1 MHIAF
6 HRWRN
11 RWLLAI
17 AFVGISV
24 GIATAYFTGSSWLS
38 GQVLGTSALS
48 IQVEQMSPETFAAF
62 IPGEPQEF
70 TWKVRNTGNAPV
82 HLAARFSGEW
92 ENPALITSMFRLT
105 AIAYQITGGQSW
117 QPIAVDSIISG
128 QPWFLSPTGLESEL
142 VTLDE
147 DSELFIRG
155 NFVLAES
162 ADNSYQMTNFPLTL
176 QVIAKQ
182 TTNDAVWPEYE

>member
-24 GIATAYFTGSSWLS
+24 GIATAYFTGSSWIR
-38 GQVLGTSALS
+38 GQVLGTSTLA
-48 IQVEQMSPETFAAF
+48 IQVEQMSPETFSAF

-70 TWKVRNTGNAPV
+70 TWKVRNIGNASV

-162 ADNSYQMTNFPLTL
+162 ADNSYQMTNFPFSL

-182 TTNDAVWPEYE
+182 TTQDAVWPTYE

>member
-24 GIATAYFTGSSWLS
+24 GIATAYFTGSSWLT
-38 GQVLGTSALS
+38 GQVLGTSTLA
-48 IQVEQMSPETFAAF
+48 IQVEQLSPSAFDSF

-70 TWKVRNTGNAPV
+70 TWKIRNTGNTPV
-82 HLAARFSGEW
+82 HLAARFSGQW
-92 ENPALITSMFRLT
+92 ENPALDAGLFRLSEVS
-105 AIAYQITGGQSW
+105 YQVPGSPSW
-117 QPIAVDSIISG
+117 QPIAIESIVSD
-128 QPWFLSPTGLESEL
+128 QPWFLSPSGQESEL

-162 ADNSYQMTNFPLTL
+162 ADNSYQMTNFPFSL

-182 TTNDAVWPEYE
+182 TTQDAVWPTYE

>member
-1 MHIAF
+1 MQTTLS
-6 HRWRN
+6 RWRN

-48 IQVEQMSPETFAAF
+48 IQVEQVSPVSFDAF

-70 TWKVRNTGNAPV
+70 TWKIRNTGSAPV

-92 ENPALITSMFRLT
+92 ENPALITTMFRLT
-105 AIAYQITGGQSW
+105 AIEYQVTNGQSW
-117 QPIAVDSIISG
+117 QPIAVESIVSG
-128 QPWFLSPTGLESEL
+128 QPWFLSPTGLESDL

-147 DSELFIRG
+147 DSELLVRG

-162 ADNSYQMTNFPLTL
+162 ADNSYQMTNFPFSL

-182 TTNDAVWPEYE
+182 TTNDAVWPTYE